1 MADKRIYELT
11 EATSIDEDYN
21 FIVDADEGGV
31 YSEAKRI
38 KLATLR
44 GEILSNVETFEIT
57 ASSGVC
63 TVDFA
68 KIWGNDNIRFFS
80 CKFTFFGYVNIPIT
94 GTTYID
100 FTFNKVCTAGH
111 AGIINALRSYYYN
124 TCLNN
129 EIAILQGV
137 TPIVARVYISSSIT
151 GSAIFYLNGTI
162 L

>member
-21 FIVDADEGGV
+21 FIVDADEEGV
-31 YSEAKRI
+31 YVEAKRI
-38 KLATLR
+38 ELATLR

-57 ASSGVC
+57 PSSGVC

-68 KIWGNDNIRFFS
+68 KIFGNDNIRFFS
-80 CKFTFFGYVNIPIT
+80 CKFTLSGIFTMN
-94 GTTYID
+94 TYID
-100 FTFNKVCTAGH
+100 FTVSKVCASGH
-111 AGIINALRSYYYN
+111 AGIVNAIRSFSGMYF
-124 TCLNN
+124 N
-129 EIAILQGV
+129 EISILQGV
-137 TPIVARVYISSSIT
+137 TPIVVRVYLSSPIT

>member
-21 FIVDADEGGV
+21 FIVDADEEGV
-31 YSEAKRI
+31 YAEAKRI
-38 KLATLR
+38 ELATLR

-57 ASSGVC
+57 PSSGVC

-80 CKFTFFGYVNIPIT
+80 CKFTLSGIGTISTYV
-94 GTTYID
+94 D
-100 FTFNKVCTAGH
+100 FTFSKVCAAGH
-111 AGIINALRSYYYN
+111 AGIINALRSYSGSYY
-124 TCLNN
+124 N

-137 TPIVARVYISSSIT
+137 TPIVARVYLSSSIT
-151 GSAIFYLNGTI
+151 GSATFYLNGTI

>member
-21 FIVDADEGGV
+21 FIVDADEEGV
-31 YSEAKRI
+31 YAEAKRI
-38 KLATLR
+38 ELATLR

-80 CKFTFFGYVNIPIT
+80 CKFTLSGI
-94 GTTYID
+94 GTINTYID
-100 FTFNKVCTAGH
+100 FTFNKVCAAGH
-111 AGIINALRSYYYN
+111 AGIINALRPYSGSYY
-124 TCLNN
+124 N

-137 TPIVARVYISSSIT
+137 TPIVARVYLSSSIT